1 MQIAYPDARHLA
13 PFILLALSLHAAL
26 LFFFHPPI
34 QQHSPSRP
42 MEVFLST
49 RSAPVTLTAA
59 PASSKKH
66 ADIPSFPRTAW
77 ERHSSAPRQ
86 NGPPAQR
93 VEARTQPA
101 MPASAPVDALMES
114 ARSIAHD
121 DARKFEQHE
130 LAQQKRNLN
139 TPIGAL
145 TQALRQ
151 PQKEIRMANGMLKI
165 ITAAGAV
172 CFQPPPLFARDQAGL
187 YGIPRTCP

>member
-1 MQIAYPDARHLA
+1 MQIACPDARHLA
-13 PFILLALSLHAAL
+13 PFILLALLVHAAL
-26 LFFFHPPI
+26 LFVIHPPT
-34 QQHSPSRP
+34 QPRSPFRP
-42 MEVFLST
+42 MEVYLSARSVPPVHGISKAAAVPVRIAPPKQMSVT
-49 RSAPVTLTAA
+49 RQRLYSKTL
-59 PASSKKH
+59 PA
-66 ADIPSFPRTAW
+66 
-77 ERHSSAPRQ
+77 
-86 NGPPAQR
+86 PPAAKP
-93 VEARTQPA
+93 E
-101 MPASAPVDALMES
+101 MPASAFFDSLMES

-130 LAQQKRNLN
+130 LAQEKRNLN

-145 TQALRQ
+145 TQELRQ